1 MLNRRSGL
9 VVNPVLQAFLTEE
22 IIVVRLIIRKLA
34 LLIVLL
40 PLLNAFGFFYAHT
53 FGPRQFV
60 NAVGRLVDR
69 EAAPPFTVIYG
80 VYLRRL
86 LSGDFGAINRVAIP
100 EYIKTPLNNSLAL
113 LGLALALVVILG
125 PLLGLLA
132 IDRQTRRISPRA
144 QLALTIGSAL
154 PGFFLGSVLIAV
166 ILYGSRYLWWGRGT
180 VLPIQGFGLDSH
192 LIIPTI
198 TLAARPVLYVAYL
211 TAGLLE
217 HELQQD
223 YVRVALGK
231 GLSWNRLLRRHA
243 LPNIT
248 APVVVALGQSLRF
261 LVSGLILVEAL
272 FDWRGVGR
280 MFMQTI
286 ALNNGLR
293 ASTIF
298 LNAELLA
305 FIFVLFGALLLLAD
319 GLAGIVA
326 HLADPRLR
334 RADERPLA

>member
-1 MLNRRSGL
+1 M
-9 VVNPVLQAFLTEE
+9 
-22 IIVVRLIIRKLA
+22 IRLILRKLA
-34 LLIVLL
+34 LLIVLI
-40 PLLNAFGFFYAHT
+40 PLLNAFGFFYANT
-53 FGPRQFV
+53 FGPRRFV
-60 NAVGRLVDR
+60 NAVGSLVER
-69 EAAPPFTVIYG
+69 EAVPPFFEIYG
-80 VYLRRL
+80 AYLRRL
-86 LSGDFGAINRVAIP
+86 LSGDFGVINRMSIP
-100 EYIKTPLNNSLAL
+100 EYIRTPLNNSLAL
-113 LGLALALVVILG
+113 LGVALVLVVILG

-144 QLALTIGSAL
+144 QLILTIGSAL

-166 ILYGSRYLWWGRGT
+166 ILYGSRYFWWGRGT
-180 VLPIQGFGLDSH
+180 VLPIQGFGLDAH

-231 GLSWNRLLRRHA
+231 GLSWSALLRRHA

-248 APVVVALGQSLRF
+248 APVVVAMGQSLRF

-286 ALNNGLR
+286 SLSNSLR
-293 ASTIF
+293 AAPIF
-298 LNAELLA
+298 GNAELLA
-305 FIFVLFGALLLLAD
+305 FIFVLFGTLLLLAD
-319 GLAGIVA
+319 LLASIVS
-326 HLADPRLR
+326 HLSDPRLR
-334 RADERPLA
+334 RAAERPLA

>member
-1 MLNRRSGL
+1 M
-9 VVNPVLQAFLTEE
+9 
-22 IIVVRLIIRKLA
+22 VRLIIRKLA
-34 LLIVLL
+34 LLVVLV
-40 PLLNAFGFFYAHT
+40 PLLNAFGFFYANA
-53 FGPRQFV
+53 FGPDRFV
-60 NAVGRLVDR
+60 NAIGRMVEREATPPFTEIYGAYLGRLV
-69 EAAPPFTVIYG
+69 
-80 VYLRRL
+80 
-86 LSGDFGAINRVAIP
+86 SGDFGAVNRVSIP
-100 EYIKTPLNNSLAL
+100 EYIKTPLNNSLIL
-113 LGLALALVVILG
+113 LGLALVLVLILG

-132 IDRQTRRISPRA
+132 IDRQTRRISQRA
-144 QLALTIGSAL
+144 QVVLTIGSAL

-166 ILYGSRYLWWGRGT
+166 ILYGSRYFYWGRGT
-180 VLPIQGFGLDSH
+180 VLPIQGFGLDAH

-198 TLAARPVLYVAYL
+198 TLAARPVMYVAYL

-231 GLSWNRLLRRHA
+231 GLSWSALLRRHA

-272 FDWRGVGR
+272 FDWRGLGR

-293 ASTIF
+293 ASPVF

-305 FIFVLFGALLLLAD
+305 FIFVLFGGLLLLAD
-319 GLAGIVA
+319 VLASVVS

-334 RADERPLA
+334 RAAERPLTG

>member
-1 MLNRRSGL
+1 
-9 VVNPVLQAFLTEE
+9 
-22 IIVVRLIIRKLA
+22 
-34 LLIVLL
+34 
-40 PLLNAFGFFYAHT
+40 
-53 FGPRQFV
+53 
-60 NAVGRLVDR
+60 
-69 EAAPPFTVIYG
+69 
-80 VYLRRL
+80 
-86 LSGDFGAINRVAIP
+86 
-100 EYIKTPLNNSLAL
+100 
-113 LGLALALVVILG
+113 
-125 PLLGLLA
+125 
-132 IDRQTRRISPRA
+132 
-144 QLALTIGSAL
+144 
-154 PGFFLGSVLIAV
+154 V
-166 ILYGSRYLWWGRGT
+166 ILYGSRYFWWGRGT
-180 VLPIQGFGLDSH
+180 VLPIQGFGLDAH

-231 GLSWNRLLRRHA
+231 GLSWSTLLRRHA

-248 APVVVALGQSLRF
+248 ASVVVAMGQSLRF

-305 FIFVLFGALLLLAD
+305 FIFVLFGALLLVAD
-319 GLAGIVA
+319 LLAGIVS
-326 HLADPRLR
+326 HLVDPRLR
-334 RADERPLA
+334 HVDQRPLV